1 MSLKWQNSIFYCL
14 PNKGYQFWQ
23 LPIWKS
29 ASVEVRESSREV
41 PVYQWVKKS
50 KINQTLMRVRGTVLF
65 YQCHFNHKMA
75 QLSAKRK
82 LLGLQFLPWGK
93 LRAFKWTS
101 GFPSCVE
108 YCQKKK
114 KKQQQKKTFISCPI
128 QSTEYAAWLGTGTN
142 WKNSSQGSQMVSR
155 WFRSYR
161 PLVDLIREPAHEFL
175 GTPHLQA
182 PPQ

>member
-114 KKQQQKKTFISCPI
+114 NNKKKKHLFLAPFRALNMLHDWV
-128 QSTEYAAWLGTGTN
+128 QEQTERIAAKGLRWY
-142 WKNSSQGSQMVSR
+142 QGDS
-155 WFRSYR
+155 
-161 PLVDLIREPAHEFL
+161 DL
-175 GTPHLQA
+175 TDHL
-182 PPQ
+182 